1 VADIDEIAQDI
12 FRISI
17 HVPQFD
23 LQFNH
28 FLVRDQEP
36 LLFHTGMRKMFPE
49 VRDAVAQLIDP
60 ASLRWIS
67 WSHFEVDECGAL
79 NEWLAAAP
87 NAQAACGEVGAMV
100 NLQDFA
106 SRPPRALAPNEIL
119 QTGRHRL
126 RWVPTPHLPHGW
138 DAGVLFDE
146 ADRVLFCSDLFH
158 QIGKL
163 EPITS
168 ADVVGRWDQAV
179 ATYQNH
185 PVLMDYL
192 PFTPRTRRHME
203 TLAAL
208 EPKVL
213 AAMHGS
219 TFVGDGR
226 QALHVAADMLERR
239 LGAPVAPAAID
250 TQAAIG

>member
-1 VADIDEIAQDI
+1 
-12 FRISI
+12 
-17 HVPQFD
+17 
-23 LQFNH
+23 
-28 FLVRDQEP
+28 
-36 LLFHTGMRKMFPE
+36 
-49 VRDAVAQLIDP
+49 
-60 ASLRWIS
+60 
-67 WSHFEVDECGAL
+67 
-79 NEWLAAAP
+79 
-87 NAQAACGEVGAMV
+87 
-100 NLQDFA
+100 
-106 SRPPRALAPNEIL
+106 
-119 QTGRHRL
+119 
-126 RWVPTPHLPHGW
+126 VPTPHLPHGW

-163 EPITS
+163 EPVTK

-192 PFTPRTRRHME
+192 PFTPKTRRHME

-208 EPKVL
+208 EPQVL

-226 QALHVAADMLERR
+226 QALRTAADMLERR

>member
-1 VADIDEIAQDI
+1 VADIDEIAPDI

-28 FLVRDQEP
+28 FLVRDDDP
-36 LLFHTGMRKMFPE
+36 LLFHTGMRRMFPE
-49 VRDAVAQLIDP
+49 VREAVAHLIDP

-79 NEWLAAAP
+79 NEWLAVAP
-87 NAQAACGEVGAMV
+87 HAEAACGELGANV
-100 NLQDFA
+100 NVQDFA
-106 SRPPRALAPNEIL
+106 SRPPRALKPHEVL
-119 QTGRHRL
+119 QTGRHRFQ
-126 RWVPTPHLPHGW
+126 WVPTPHLPHGW

-146 ADRVLFCSDLFH
+146 TTRVLFCSDLFH
-158 QIGKL
+158 QLGKV

-168 ADVVGRWDQAV
+168 GDVVGRWEQAV

-192 PFTPRTRRHME
+192 PFTPQTRRHLE
-203 TLAAL
+203 KLAAL
-208 EPKVL
+208 EPKML

-219 TFVGDGR
+219 AFAGDGG
-226 QALHVAADMLERR
+226 QALRASAEVLERL
-239 LGAPVAPAAID
+239 LGA
-250 TQAAIG
+250 QAAASR

>member
-1 VADIDEIAQDI
+1 MADIDEIAQDI
-12 FRISI
+12 FRLSI

-28 FLVRDQEP
+28 FLVRDEEP
-36 LLFHTGMRKMFPE
+36 LLFHTGMRRMFPE
-49 VRDAVAQLIDP
+49 VLEAVARVIDP

-87 NAQAACGEVGAMV
+87 QAQAACGEVGAMV
-100 NLQDFA
+100 NVQDFA
-106 SRPPRALAPNEIL
+106 ARPPRALNPGEIL
-119 QTGRHRL
+119 DTGRHRF

-146 ADRVLFCSDLFH
+146 SSRVLFCSDLFH
-158 QIGKL
+158 QLGKL
-163 EPITS
+163 EPITHG
-168 ADVVGRWDQAV
+168 DVVGRWAK
-179 ATYQNH
+179 AIETYQNH

-192 PFTPRTRRHME
+192 PFTPQTRRHME
-203 TLAAL
+203 KLAAL
-208 EPKVL
+208 EPQML

-219 TFVGDGR
+219 TFVGDGA
-226 QALHVAADMLERR
+226 QALRASADVLERR
-239 LGAPVAPAAID
+239 LGAPVA
-250 TQAAIG
+250 IG